1 MGATAC
7 HVRSAL
13 SKPREPKMTIS
24 SNPIAA
30 AAAPLASG
38 LRGAAGAPGDKS
50 VSHRALLL
58 GGMAEGETLISGLL
72 ESADVLNTAKAV
84 AALGADVT
92 RTGPGG
98 AWRVVGVGAKGFS
111 SPKETLDF
119 GNAGT
124 GSRLAMG
131 VVAGYPISATFDGD
145 ASLRSRPMER
155 VLAPLRLMGAE
166 AETAPGGK
174 LPLVLR
180 GQKLLKS
187 IEFTPPQASAQVK
200 SAILL
205 AGLHADGVTL
215 VDESHATRDHSENML
230 RGFGARVD
238 TEAQGQRR
246 LVRIWGGAQLKGQT
260 IATPGDPS
268 SAAFLVAAA
277 LLIPGSDVRITG
289 VMLNPTRTGLFD
301 TLKEMGA
308 DLSLE
313 NIRSEGGEPAGDLI
327 VRHSQLK
334 GVTVPPDR
342 APSMIDEYP
351 ILSVLAAFAEG
362 ETRMLGV
369 HELRV
374 KESDRIALSMG
385 ILRAAGVTCADG
397 PDELIVTGKGAAG
410 VDGWGLKDA
419 LPTHGDHRIA
429 MSGLVLGLASRKGA
443 RVAEADMIATSFP
456 DFFDRM
462 ESLGASFA
470 ERPGAAS

>member
-30 AAAPLASG
+30 AAAPLSSG
-38 LRGAAGAPGDKS
+38 LRGAAAAPGDKS
-50 VSHRALLL
+50 VSHRAFLL
-58 GGMAEGETLISGLL
+58 GGMADGETVITGLL
-72 ESADVLNTAKAV
+72 ESADVLNTGKAI

-92 RTGPGG
+92 RTGPG
-98 AWRVVGVGAKGFS
+98 AWRVVGVGAKGFA
-111 SPKETLDF
+111 SPPQVLDF

-131 VVAGYPISATFDGD
+131 VVAGYPITATFDGD
-145 ASLRSRPMER
+145 SSLRGRPMER

-166 AETAPGGK
+166 ADTAPGGK
-174 LPLVLR
+174 LPLTLR
-180 GQKLLKS
+180 GKKALKA
-187 IEFTPPQASAQVK
+187 IEFAPPQASAQVK

-230 RGFGARVD
+230 RGFGARVE
-238 TEAQGQRR
+238 TEEQGPRR

-277 LLIPGSDVRITG
+277 LLIPGSEVRVTG

-308 DLSLE
+308 DLTIE
-313 NIRSEGGEPAGDLI
+313 NVRSEGGEPAGDLV

-334 GVTVPPDR
+334 GIVVPPDR

-351 ILSVLAAFAEG
+351 ILSVIAAFAEG

-385 ILRAAGVTCADG
+385 ILRAAGVTCVDG

-429 MSGLVLGLASRKGA
+429 MSGLVLGLASKKGA

-462 ESLGASFA
+462 ESLGAIFP
-470 ERPGAAS
+470 ERPKA

>member
-1 MGATAC
+1 
-7 HVRSAL
+7 
-13 SKPREPKMTIS
+13 MTIS
-24 SNPIAA
+24 SNPMAA

-38 LRGAAGAPGDKS
+38 LRGAASAPGDKS

-58 GGMAEGETLISGLL
+58 GGMADGETVITGLL
-72 ESADVLNTAKAV
+72 ESADVLNTAKAI
-84 AALGADVT
+84 AALGADVM
-92 RTGPGG
+92 RTGPG
-98 AWRVVGVGAKGFS
+98 AWRVVGVGAKGLA
-111 SPKETLDF
+111 SPNETLDF

-145 ASLRSRPMER
+145 ASLRGRPMER

-166 AETAPGGK
+166 ADTAPGGK

-180 GQKLLKS
+180 GRKVLKS
-187 IEFTPPQASAQVK
+187 IEFAPPQASAQVK

-205 AGLHADGVTL
+205 AGVHADGVTL

-230 RGFGARVD
+230 RGFGARVE
-238 TEAQGQRR
+238 TEAQGLRR
-246 LVRIWGGAQLKGQT
+246 LVRIWGGAQLRGQT

-277 LLIPGSDVRITG
+277 ILIPGSDVRVTG

-308 DLSLE
+308 DLLIE
-313 NIRSEGGEPAGDLI
+313 NIRSEGGEPAGDLV

-385 ILRAAGVTCADG
+385 ILRAAGVTCTDG
-397 PDELIVTGKGAAG
+397 PDELIVQGKGAAG

-429 MSGLVLGLASRKGA
+429 MSGLVLGLASKKGA
-443 RVAEADMIATSFP
+443 RVGEADMIATSFP

-462 ESLGASFA
+462 ESLGAAFA
-470 ERPGAAS
+470 ERPQS